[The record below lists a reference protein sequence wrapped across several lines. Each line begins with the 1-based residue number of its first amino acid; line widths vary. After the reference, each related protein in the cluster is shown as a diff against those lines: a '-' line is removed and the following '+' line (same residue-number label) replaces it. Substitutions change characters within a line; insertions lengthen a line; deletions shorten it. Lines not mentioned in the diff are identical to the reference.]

1 MFLLLL
7 YKQKD
12 TYVDKQ
18 TTDVTYLLYIK
29 RFILSINAG
38 KHLKLNM
45 LLTKSQFIWYK
56 SHISMKPTQL
66 R

>member
-12 TYVDKQ
+12 TYVGKQ
-18 TTDVTYLLYIK
+18 TTDVICLLYIK
-29 RFILSINAG
+29 LLMLSVNAG

>member
-45 LLTKSQFIWYK
+45 LLTKSQFI
-56 SHISMKPTQL
+56 
-66 R
+66 